1 MNPILIYSNG
11 NIIVEGGFFDGKIII
26 TNLEKEK
33 DKEVIEPIIISHPFD
48 ILPIISLSI
57 NNEENFVILSN
68 SIGVIY
74 IYHVDKTLWNFK
86 YTLIN
91 HNKCINNIFISNDM
105 NAFVTCSNDNF
116 VNIITMPLCKL
127 IRSFNIK
134 KPKFCYLSENPLPVC
149 LCYSDDSEE
158 FIVNSINGH
167 FICKVKENNF
177 DNIPIF
183 FTDYKFCDYIIYLKN
198 SFLVLRSLPYLE
210 EKFNFSLYN
219 DKIYY
224 YRMDIA
230 PNKNSIYLL
239 DEDNKFILILKD
251 NPK

>member
-1 MNPILIYSNG
+1 
-11 NIIVEGGFFDGKIII
+11 
-26 TNLEKEK
+26 
-33 DKEVIEPIIISHPFD
+33 
-48 ILPIISLSI
+48 
-57 NNEENFVILSN
+57 
-68 SIGVIY
+68 
-74 IYHVDKTLWNFK
+74 
-86 YTLIN
+86 
-91 HNKCINNIFISNDM
+91 M

-158 FIVNSINGH
+158 FIVNSI
-167 FICKVKENNF
+167 
-177 DNIPIF
+177 
-183 FTDYKFCDYIIYLKN
+183 DYKFCDYIIYLKN